1 MNQEQTQSKND
12 QPQWDKEFEEFGQDA
27 VNRAKELVEEGKVR
41 RLVISR
47 DNETVLDV
55 PLLPAV
61 AVGAVMTFWM
71 PYMTLLAVAVA
82 FVAKVK
88 LEIVHTETVSDNTE
102 NVEITS

>member
-47 DNETVLDV
+47 DKETVLDV

-88 LEIVHTETVSDNTE
+88 LEIVHTETGNDNTE